1 MIHYNLICDQGH
13 AFDGWFK
20 DRESFNKQLSLGLIC
35 CSICNSTNVK
45 KALSRPNI
53 ATSKDGE
60 TNLVKDVAHHKKA
73 WQHVRQVI
81 ENNFENVGAEFA
93 EEARKIHAG
102 TAVERGI
109 YGTSSADDIQS
120 LTQEGIKVIPLPN
133 HDKNS
138 H

>member
-1 MIHYNLICDQGH
+1 M
-13 AFDGWFK
+13 
-20 DRESFNKQLSLGLIC
+20 
-35 CSICNSTNVK
+35 
-45 KALSRPNI
+45 
-53 ATSKDGE
+53 
-60 TNLVKDVAHHKKA
+60 
-73 WQHVRQVI
+73 I

-138 H
+138 HWLRINKVSVGLIHCKISLAKS